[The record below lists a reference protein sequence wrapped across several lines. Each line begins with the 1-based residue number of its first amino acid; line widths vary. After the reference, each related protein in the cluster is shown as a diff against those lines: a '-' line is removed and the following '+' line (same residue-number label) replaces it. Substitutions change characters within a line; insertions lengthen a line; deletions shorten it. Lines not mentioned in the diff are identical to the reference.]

1 MGFNVWNMY
10 MDIIFISLILFII
23 IIEGVAQYFIQKHI
37 DMKEQYFL
45 ILGLILYSVVA
56 YVYYHILRRGQ
67 KIVVATTIWA
77 AGSIIIS
84 SFTGWFLFN
93 QKLTMR
99 MAIGL
104 MLVFVGAYLII

>member
-37 DMKEQYFL
+37 DMKAQYFL

-99 MAIGL
+99 MAMGL